1 MRPMQRIR
9 RRDEV
14 RTMNDKPKA
23 KRPRKRWKRVVKW
36 TLGTIFVVLILWGFI
51 AYWTSTNDCERYSGA
66 PTDPIKAILKCD
78 YGTPD
83 VLQVKD
89 IEKPKPDD
97 TQILVRVRAA
107 SLNPLDGHFVRGM
120 LLARVMGGGL
130 RKPKDTRV
138 GVDYA
143 GVIEAVGKNVT
154 QYKVGDE
161 VFGGRT
167 GALAQYVCAKANRAV
182 ALKPATVT
190 FEEAGSIAVAGIT
203 ALQGLRDVGHVQP
216 GQKVLINGASG
227 GVGTFAVQIAKAMG
241 AEVTGVCST
250 RNIDLVKSLGA
261 DHVIDYTKEDFTKG
275 DQRYDVLFD
284 NIQNHS
290 FSERRRVLAPNS
302 ICLNVGL
309 GGAGWHEDSWLHLVR
324 SFTTPLM
331 SKFTSQK
338 FKFFIAELNHNDL
351 AYLADLMQSGKM
363 KPVIDRTYK
372 SLTET
377 PQALAYLEQGHA
389 RGKVVIIVE

>member
-1 MRPMQRIR
+1 MG
-9 RRDEV
+9 
-14 RTMNDKPKA
+14 TMTSEPKPKRA
-23 KRPRKRWKRVVKW
+23 HKRRKRVIKW
-36 TLGTIFVVLILWGFI
+36 ALGAIFLLLILCGVI
-51 AYWTSTNDCERYSGA
+51 AYWTSTNDCERYSGVPA
-66 PTDPIKAILKCD
+66 EPIKAVVKCE

-89 IEKPKPDD
+89 VEKPKPDD
-97 TQILVRVRAA
+97 TQVLVRVRAA

-143 GVIEAVGKNVT
+143 GVVEAVGKNVT

-167 GALAQYVCAKANRAV
+167 GALAQYVCAKADRAI

-203 ALQGLRDVGHVQP
+203 ALQGLRDVAHVQP

-227 GVGTFAVQIAKAMG
+227 GVGTFAVQIAKALG

-250 RNIDLVKSLGA
+250 RNVDLVKSLGA

-275 DQRYDVLFD
+275 DRRYDLLFD

-290 FSERRRVLAPNS
+290 FSERRRILAPNG

-309 GGAGWHEDSWLHLVR
+309 GGAGWHEDSWLNMAR

-363 KPVIDRTYK
+363 KPVIDRAYK
-372 SLTET
+372 SLSES

-389 RGKVVIIVE
+389 RGKVVLTVE

>member
-1 MRPMQRIR
+1 MKLKRIL
-9 RRDEV
+9 
-14 RTMNDKPKA
+14 
-23 KRPRKRWKRVVKW
+23 KW
-36 TLGTIFVVLILWGFI
+36 TLRIILIALLFAGIAIFV
-51 AYWTSTNDCERYSGA
+51 AYWRSTNDCQRYSAA
-66 PTDPIKAILKCD
+66 PANPMKAVVHCE
-78 YGTPD
+78 YGKPD

-89 IEKPKPDD
+89 IEKPTPDD
-97 TQILVRVRAA
+97 MQLLVRVRAA

-120 LLARVMGGGL
+120 LLARALGGGL

-143 GVIEAVGKNVT
+143 GVVEAVGKNVT
-154 QYKVGDE
+154 QFKVGDE
-161 VFGGRT
+161 VFGARDGS
-167 GALAQYVCAKANRAV
+167 LAQYVCAKADRAA
-182 ALKPATVT
+182 ALKPPSVT
-190 FEEAGSIAVAGIT
+190 FEEAGSIGVAAST
-203 ALQGLRDVGHVQP
+203 ALQGLRDYGHVQP

-250 RNIDLVKSLGA
+250 RNVDLVKSLGA

-275 DQRYDVLFD
+275 DQHYDVLFD
-284 NIQNHS
+284 NVQNHT
-290 FSERRRVLAPNS
+290 FAERRRALTPNG

-309 GGAGWHEDSWLHLVR
+309 GGAGWHEDTALHLVR
-324 SFTTPLM
+324 SFTTPFM

-351 AYLADLMQSGKM
+351 AYLADLMQTGKM

-372 SLTET
+372 SLSET
-377 PQALAYLEQGHA
+377 PQALVYLEEGHA
-389 RGKVVIIVE
+389 RGKVVINVE

>member
-1 MRPMQRIR
+1 
-9 RRDEV
+9 
-14 RTMNDKPKA
+14 
-23 KRPRKRWKRVVKW
+23 
-36 TLGTIFVVLILWGFI
+36 
-51 AYWTSTNDCERYSGA
+51 
-66 PTDPIKAILKCD
+66 
-78 YGTPD
+78 
-83 VLQVKD
+83 
-89 IEKPKPDD
+89 
-97 TQILVRVRAA
+97 
-107 SLNPLDGHFVRGM
+107 M

-143 GVIEAVGKNVT
+143 GVVEAVGKNVT

-167 GALAQYVCAKANRAV
+167 GALAQYVCAKADRAI
-182 ALKPATVT
+182 ALKPARIT

-203 ALQGLRDVGHVQP
+203 ALQGLRDIGHVQA

-227 GVGTFAVQIAKAMG
+227 GVGTFAVQIAKSLS

-250 RNIDLVKSLGA
+250 RNLDLVRSIGA
-261 DHVIDYTKEDFTKG
+261 DHVLDYTKEDFTKG

-284 NIQNHS
+284 NVQNHS
-290 FSERRRVLAPNS
+290 FSERRRALTPNG

-309 GGAGWHEDSWLHLVR
+309 GGAGWHEDTALHLVR

-338 FKFFIAELNHNDL
+338 FKFFIAQLNHNDL
-351 AYLADLMQSGKM
+351 AYLADLMQSGRM

-372 SLTET
+372 SLSEV
-377 PQALAYLEQGHA
+377 PQALAYLEEGHA
-389 RGKVVIIVE
+389 RGKVVVNVE

>member
-1 MRPMQRIR
+1 
-9 RRDEV
+9 
-14 RTMNDKPKA
+14 MNDKPKA
-23 KRPRKRWKRVVKW
+23 KRPRRRWKRVVKW
-36 TLGTIFVVLILWGFI
+36 TFGTIFVALILWGFV
-51 AYWTSTNDCERYSGA
+51 AYWTSTNECDRNA
-66 PTDPIKAILKCD
+66 ATPATPMKAVVHCD
-78 YGTPD
+78 YGKPD

-89 IEKPKPDD
+89 IEKPTPDD
-97 TQILVRVRAA
+97 TQLLVRVRAA

-120 LLARVMGGGL
+120 LLARLMGGGL
-130 RKPKDTRV
+130 RKPKDTRS

-143 GVIEAVGKNVT
+143 GVVEAVGKNVT

-167 GALAQYVCAKANRAV
+167 GALAQYVCAKADRGV

-250 RNIDLVKSLGA
+250 RNVDLVKSIGA

-275 DQRYDVLFD
+275 DQRYDVIFD
-284 NIQNHS
+284 NVQNHT
-290 FSERRRVLAPNS
+290 FSERRRVLTPNGMCVLAG
-302 ICLNVGL
+302 I
-309 GGAGWHEDSWLHLVR
+309 GGAGWHQDTWSHMAR
-324 SFTTPLM
+324 SFTTPFM

-363 KPVIDRTYK
+363 KPVIDRIYK
-372 SLTET
+372 SLAET

-389 RGKVVIIVE
+389 RGKVVITVQ